1 MSSDPIGDSTSLC
14 DPRLDLRIAGS
25 ARTAVVSFRFDGQR
39 IRAFEGESVACAL
52 FAAGIRTLR
61 QSPRTEM
68 PRGLFCLMGSCQ
80 ECVVWVDGRRVA
92 ACQEP
97 VREGLEVRDGTIER
111 AP

>member
-1 MSSDPIGDSTSLC
+1 MSSDPAADSTSLR
-14 DPRLDLRIAGS
+14 PPALDLRMAGS
-25 ARTAVVSFRFDGQR
+25 ARSVVVTFRFDGQP

-52 FAAGIRTLR
+52 FAAGIRALR
-61 QSPRTEM
+61 ASPRTET
-68 PRGLFCLMGSCQ
+68 PRGMFCLMGSCQ

-97 VREGLEVRDGTIER
+97 VREGLEVRNGTIER